1 MRTSKPKGL
10 NRIAKI
16 HYHNKA
22 ILLTDSSALLLTGV
36 LLVTPFYAPR
46 FISDWYNATA
56 RDNNSALITIRH
68 GLDQYP
74 AKVDVQIKVHVNDQ
88 DNIFTGVGS
97 AQRDDDLDYEYGGIV
112 YKYNTD
118 HVLLSTPFSAKD
130 GIGSDKGGIAFLG
143 IAI

>member
-1 MRTSKPKGL
+1 MPC
-10 NRIAKI
+10 
-16 HYHNKA
+16 Y
-22 ILLTDSSALLLTGV
+22 LLTGV
-36 LLVTPFYAPR
+36 LVATPFYAPR

-118 HVLLSTPFSAKD
+118 HVLLSTPFRAKA
-130 GIGSDKGGIAFLG
+130 GIKSDKGGIAYSG